1 MINVLSLW
9 DKTNNMKHIKH
20 ILNDT
25 NTYGVD
31 MTFIVDENNNY
42 VSGTTTGIETELE
55 LKTIFDNLDRMG
67 LIKKYNKPT
76 EISFIEGGFDNDG
89 IPMIDLYF
97 DVDDERD
104 DDNTPVCSITKEF
117 LQELGF

>member
-1 MINVLSLW
+1 
-9 DKTNNMKHIKH
+9 MKHIKH

-31 MTFIVDENNNY
+31 MTFIINENNNY
-42 VSGTTTGIETELE
+42 VSGTTTGVETELE
-55 LKTIFDNLDRMG
+55 LKTIFENLDRMG

-76 EISFIEGGFDNDG
+76 EVIFFEGGFDNDG
-89 IPMIDLYF
+89 IPIIDLYF
-97 DVDDERD
+97 DVDGERD

>member
-1 MINVLSLW
+1 MIKVLSLW
-9 DKTNNMKHIKH
+9 DKINDMKHIKH

-31 MTFIVDENNNY
+31 MIFIVDENNNY

-55 LKTIFDNLDRMG
+55 LKTIFENLDRMG

-97 DVDDERD
+97 DVDEERD

>member
-1 MINVLSLW
+1 MN
-9 DKTNNMKHIKH
+9 HIKN

-31 MTFIVDENNNY
+31 MTFIMNENNNY
-42 VSGTTTGIETELE
+42 VSGTTTGDETESE

-67 LIKKYNKPT
+67 LIKKYDKPT
-76 EISFIEGGFDNDG
+76 HINFIDGGSDNDG
-89 IPMIDLYF
+89 IPIVDLYF
-97 DVDDERD
+97 YDSDNECDVSF
-104 DDNTPVCSITKEF
+104 TPVCTIDKEF

>member
-1 MINVLSLW
+1 
-9 DKTNNMKHIKH
+9 MKHIKH

-31 MTFIVDENNNY
+31 MIFIVDENNNY

-55 LKTIFDNLDRMG
+55 LKTIFENLDRMG

-97 DVDDERD
+97 DVDEERD

>member
-1 MINVLSLW
+1 MIKVLSLW
-9 DKTNNMKHIKH
+9 DKLNDMKHIKH

-55 LKTIFDNLDRMG
+55 LKTIFENLDRMG

-97 DVDDERD
+97 DVDEERD